1 MPSRTIPQVLA
12 DAAARDPDGIWVRSD
27 EGTLSFAGALGQV
40 TKAALGLRDAGV
52 GHGDLVM
59 VTARTTPEYLICW
72 LALTALGAVVVSVNP
87 RSAPAE
93 LAGLARQTRPRALIT
108 DAGLAALV
116 TQAGTAGLLPL
127 GVLDAGE
134 LAGDWAH
141 AGSPGPAS
149 GEAGP
154 PRDDAGPR
162 YPGPR
167 RAGHR
172 RSPGRGQPG
181 RPRGAHPHIR
191 HHRAVQAGHAD
202 PPGLRPGRGGI
213 PVLDAS

>member
-1 MPSRTIPQVLA
+1 MTPNGPGEGRPDESLAARLARAESVPSRTIPQVLA

-40 TKAALGLRDAGV
+40 TAAARGLRDAGV

-93 LAGLARQTRPRALIT
+93 LAGLAQQTRPRALIT
-108 DAGLAALV
+108 DTGLAALV
-116 TQAGTAGLLPL
+116 TQARTAGPLPL

-141 AGSPGPAS
+141 AAPRRGVRVGGCRPGAGAPAAS
-149 GEAGP
+149 TEPPRGKGGP
-154 PRDDAGPR
+154 PRGDAAPARGSP
-162 YPGPR
+162 
-167 RAGHR
+167 A
-172 RSPGRGQPG
+172 RSEP
-181 RPRGAHPHIR
+181 AI
-191 HHRAVQAGHAD
+191 
-202 PPGLRPGRGGI
+202 
-213 PVLDAS
+213 